1 MRTIALLVVA
11 GASVSLA
18 CTGSGAAVG
27 STSPSATKVVA
38 LGENFDLSPGQTAVV
53 DGGALTVS
61 FEKVSEDSRCPTG
74 VQCIWAGNGAVVLAP
89 STPSTGRYTV
99 TLNTTLT
106 PHAVKAGSYEV
117 SLVGLNPYPQQGS
130 TIPRASYIATLHAT
144 RQ

>member
-1 MRTIALLVVA
+1 MRRIAFLFLA

-18 CTGSGAAVG
+18 CAGSGAAVG
-27 STSPSATKVVA
+27 ANTPATTKVVA
-38 LGENFDLSPGQTAVV
+38 VHQDYDLSPGQTAVV

-106 PHAVKAGSYEV
+106 PHAVKVGPYEV
-117 SLVGLNPYPQQGS
+117 SLVGLSPNPQQGS
-130 TIPRASYIATLHAT
+130 TIPPASYVTTLHVT